1 MSFTNT
7 QKWLTAMSTNAR
19 SATKMMSQNTGIKIL
34 KRYAPTTGRVLKNQS
49 ASRRKLIL
57 REYGGLKMQD
67 GAWLTPVSPEPYVV
81 GPWFVIPV
89 ADAEQKRQ
97 SLITR
102 ITRSLLR
109 SSGFASPATSSG
121 TKS

>member
-1 MSFTNT
+1 MIPHP
-7 QKWLTAMSTNAR
+7 
-19 SATKMMSQNTGIKIL
+19 TGIKIL
-34 KRYAPTTGRVLKNQS
+34 KRYAPMTGRGAKSQS

-81 GPWFVIPV
+81 GPWFVSPV
-89 ADAEQKRQ
+89 RAAMSQ
-97 SLITR
+97 SQSRT
-102 ITRSLLR
+102 TKTTTSLWRLF
-109 SSGFASPATSSG
+109 GFASPATSSG